1 MRRVLVFAALILA
14 AGCWWAWATLRALP
28 SGDTL
33 RAAMESCQIAK
44 VAGREYALCPRAR
57 SFEQFP
63 RHVVQ
68 AAVASED
75 RGFYSHFGFQPLAV
89 AGAMAR
95 NVLRTV
101 SEGRVVVRQG
111 GSTITQ
117 QFARTILLD
126 ERAGFSR
133 KFSELLLA
141 PQIEAI
147 WTKNQIMAGYLNV
160 VPHARGLNGLDAA
173 ARYFFGVDIGEASLP
188 EAALLIGMLPAPNL
202 RDPVSQPEQAFDA
215 GARVLVR
222 MQEQHMISLAAMKQA
237 TAQLH
242 ARIFDG
248 KLKRGSKE
256 YERLEFRP
264 YRDFVADELAQRKIA
279 LPDDYRLLT
288 NMDPRLQG
296 MAVDETANIAGEHQA
311 AGVFLRPSGELL
323 AISGSRDYVENSFNR
338 GFKMA
343 RSIGSTGKI
352 FPMLAAHE
360 KAGTLN
366 RKFPTGPLRDVQ
378 WPAEPNHRCNGN
390 VSLQFALAQ
399 SCNRPFTWL
408 AQELGPQL
416 TTIVKRFGLNAPDS
430 PLLVPLGGIETSPVL
445 LARTYAAMA
454 NGGQLPKVRGLVAML
469 GRTGKVEVAV
479 NDSLPV
485 SVMSPA
491 VAKAM
496 LADFRGPVET
506 GTARASK
513 SRHTIVYGKTGTSTE
528 SKDALFVGITQDY
541 VGAFWIG
548 DDKPQHMA
556 GMFGGG
562 APAKAFARVAD
573 AYYLPRANVRLATTP
588 KAATPDDVFELLAGL
603 AHGNYEWISLF
614 TALFLSGLLMRMFLR
629 LNTRPRKVQILLQQQ
644 LARERMLREQFRRLR
659 FFGLQGGINFADK
672 QRWQLFGNGLQDQ
685 TFKNNRQDFRR
696 RPDRKA
702 GQGGARAA

>member
-1 MRRVLVFAALILA
+1 VRRVLVLVALVLA
-14 AGCWWAWATLRALP
+14 IACWGAWATLRSLP
-28 SGDTL
+28 SGATL

-44 VAGREYALCPRAR
+44 VAGREYALCPHAR
-57 SFEQFP
+57 PFEQFP
-63 RHVVQ
+63 KHVVQ
-68 AAVASED
+68 AALASED
-75 RGFYSHFGFQPLAV
+75 RSFYSHIGFQPLAV

-101 SEGRVVVRQG
+101 TEGQVVVRQG

-126 ERAGFSR
+126 ERSGFAR

-160 VPHARGLNGLDAA
+160 VPHAHGLNGLDAA
-173 ARYFFGVDIGEASLP
+173 ARYFFGVDVTEVNLP

-202 RDPVSQPEQAFDA
+202 RDPVLQPDQAFDA

-222 MQEQHMISLAAMKQA
+222 MQEQKMISLAAMKRA
-237 TAQLH
+237 SSELH
-242 ARIFDG
+242 TRIFDRR
-248 KLKRGSKE
+248 LKRGTRD

-264 YRDFVADELAQRKIA
+264 YRDFVMDELAQRKIA
-279 LPDDYRLLT
+279 VPDDYRLLT
-288 NMDPRLQG
+288 NMDPRLQA
-296 MAVDETANIAGEHQA
+296 MAVDETANIAGDHQA

-338 GFKMA
+338 AFKMA

-360 KAGTLN
+360 KAGTLD
-366 RKFPTGPLRDVQ
+366 RKFPTRPLRDGQ
-378 WPAEPNHRCNGN
+378 WPAEPNKRCSGN
-390 VSLQFALAQ
+390 VSLQVALAQ

-430 PLLVPLGGIETSPVL
+430 PLLVPLGGVETSPVL

-454 NGGQLPKVRGLVAML
+454 NGGQMPKVRGLVAVL
-469 GRTGKVEVAV
+469 GRTGKVEVAA
-479 NDSLPV
+479 NDNTTVPV
-485 SVMSPA
+485 MTPA
-491 VAKAM
+491 IAKAM
-496 LADFRGPVET
+496 LADFRGPVEN
-506 GTARASK
+506 GTARASR
-513 SRHTIVYGKTGTSTE
+513 SRYAMVYGKTGTSTS

-541 VGAFWIG
+541 VGAFWVG
-548 DDKPQHMA
+548 DDTPQRMT

-562 APAKAFARVAD
+562 EPAKAFARVAD
-573 AYYLPRANVRLATTP
+573 AYYLPRANVKLASAPKVTAEHDIFAELRTLAQSHLEILGLAT
-588 KAATPDDVFELLAGL
+588 ALL
-603 AHGNYEWISLF
+603 
-614 TALFLSGLLMRMFLR
+614 LSGMLLRMFFR
-629 LNTRPRKVQILLQQQ
+629 LNPRPRKARIALQQQ
-644 LARERMLREQFRRLR
+644 LARERALREQL
-659 FFGLQGGINFADK
+659 
-672 QRWQLFGNGLQDQ
+672 
-685 TFKNNRQDFRR
+685 
-696 RPDRKA
+696 
-702 GQGGARAA
+702 AR

>member
-1 MRRVLVFAALILA
+1 LVLVALVLA
-14 AGCWWAWATLRALP
+14 IACWGAWATLRALP
-28 SGDTL
+28 SGATL
-33 RAAMESCQIAK
+33 RAAMESCQIARI
-44 VAGREYALCPRAR
+44 AGREYALCPRAR

-63 RHVVQ
+63 KHVVQ
-68 AAVASED
+68 AAIASED
-75 RGFYSHFGFQPLAV
+75 RAFYSHVGFQPLAI

-95 NVLRTV
+95 NALRTLT
-101 SEGRVVVRQG
+101 EGQVVVRQG

-126 ERAGFSR
+126 ERASFSR
-133 KFSELLLA
+133 KFSELLIA

-147 WTKNQIMAGYLNV
+147 WTKNQILAGYLNV
-160 VPHARGLNGLDAA
+160 VPHAHGLNGLDAA
-173 ARYFFGVDIGEASLP
+173 ARYFFGVDATELNLP

-202 RDPVSQPEQAFDA
+202 RDPVLQPDQAFDA

-222 MQEQHMISLAAMKQA
+222 MQEQKMISLAAMKRA
-237 TAQLH
+237 SSELH
-242 ARIFDG
+242 TRIFDG
-248 KLKRGSKE
+248 KLKRGTRD

-264 YRDFVADELAQRKIA
+264 YRDFVMDELAQRKIT

-288 NMDPRLQG
+288 NMDPRLQL
-296 MAVDETANIAGEHQA
+296 MAVDETANIAGDHQA

-338 GFKMA
+338 AFKMA

-366 RKFPTGPLRDVQ
+366 RKFPTQPLREGQ
-378 WPAEPNHRCNGN
+378 WPAEPNKRCSGN
-390 VSLQFALAQ
+390 ISLQFALAQ

-454 NGGQLPKVRGLVAML
+454 NGGQMPKVRALVAVL
-469 GRTGKVEVAV
+469 GRTGKVEVAI
-479 NDSLPV
+479 NDNMPV
-485 SVMSPA
+485 RVMTPA
-491 VAKAM
+491 IAKAM
-496 LADFRGPVET
+496 LADFRGPVES

-513 SRHTIVYGKTGTSTE
+513 SRYTVVYGKTGTSTS
-528 SKDALFVGITQDY
+528 SKDALFVGITQEY
-541 VGAFWIG
+541 VGAFWVG
-548 DDKPQHMA
+548 DDAPQRMT

-573 AYYLPRANVRLATTP
+573 AYYLPRANVKLASVP
-588 KAATPDDVFELLAGL
+588 KVSAEYDVLAALRTLAQAHLEVLGL
-603 AHGNYEWISLF
+603 V
-614 TALFLSGLLMRMFLR
+614 TALLLSGMLLRMFFRLHPKPRDAKVMLR
-629 LNTRPRKVQILLQQQ
+629 EIM
-644 LARERMLREQFRRLR
+644 ARERLLREQS
-659 FFGLQGGINFADK
+659 
-672 QRWQLFGNGLQDQ
+672 
-685 TFKNNRQDFRR
+685 
-696 RPDRKA
+696 
-702 GQGGARAA
+702 AR